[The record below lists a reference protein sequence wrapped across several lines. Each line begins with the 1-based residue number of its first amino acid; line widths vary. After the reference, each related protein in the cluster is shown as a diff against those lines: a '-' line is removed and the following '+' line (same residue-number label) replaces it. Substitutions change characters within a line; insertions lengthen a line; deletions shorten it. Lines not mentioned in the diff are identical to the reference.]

1 MAGLADTTAALK
13 RLRKGLGGGAFRPP
27 VGRLNEVA
35 DFGSNPGALR
45 MLTFAPATAPK
56 PALVVVLHG
65 CTQTAEGY
73 QHGAGWATLAERYG
87 FVLLCPEQSPA
98 NNPNR
103 CFNWFEPGDIRRG
116 QGEVASIHQMI
127 ETAARLYDVDRS
139 RIFVTGLSAGG
150 AMTSAMLATYPET
163 FAAGAIIAGLPYGGA
178 DNVQQAFACMMQT
191 PLRPAAE
198 WGERVRAAS
207 PHSGPWPRVAVWH
220 GEADSTVSY
229 ANAGEII
236 KQWRDVHDIA
246 SVKPNRSAFAH
257 GFRREAWLDDAG
269 APVVESFSIP
279 GMGHGTPISARG
291 DEGCGAVGPFLL
303 EVGVSSSFEIAKD
316 WGLIHDHPNMAAAA
330 TRAPGPEQAHA
341 AGRRHRGLI
350 DIEAII
356 KKALGAAGL
365 LK

>member
-13 RLRKGLGGGAFRPP
+13 RFSKGFGSPTFQPP
-27 VGRLNEVA
+27 VGRLSEVA

-45 MLTFAPATAPK
+45 MLTFTPATGPK

-87 FVLLCPEQSPA
+87 FVLLCPEQSVA
-98 NNPNR
+98 NNANR
-103 CFNWFEPGDIRRG
+103 CFNWFETGDTHRG
-116 QGEVASIHQMI
+116 EGEVASIHQMI
-127 ETAARLYDVDRS
+127 ETAARLYDIDRG
-139 RIFVTGLSAGG
+139 RIFITGLSAGG

-178 DNVQQAFACMMQT
+178 GNVQEAFACMMQT
-191 PLRPAAE
+191 PLRPARD
-198 WGERVRAAS
+198 WGDRVRAAS
-207 PHSGPWPRVAVWH
+207 SHRGPWPRVAVWH
-220 GEADSTVSY
+220 GEADSTVNY

-236 KQWRDVHDIA
+236 KQWRDVHGVA
-246 SVKPNRSAFAH
+246 SAKPNRSAFH
-257 GFRREAWLDDAG
+257 NGHRREAWLDAAG
-269 APVVESFSIP
+269 EAVVESFSIP
-279 GMGHGTPISARG
+279 GMGHGTPISEHGGEA
-291 DEGCGAVGPFLL
+291 CGAVGAFLL
-303 EVGVSSSFEIAKD
+303 AVGISSSFEIAKG
-316 WGLIHDHPNMAAAA
+316 WGLIHDHPAKVQASQPSGGL
-330 TRAPGPEQAHA
+330 RRGP
-341 AGRRHRGLI
+341 I